1 MNMPFCAKAFFTGF
15 ITLSF
20 NYNDTYELNFTAFCH
35 LYVYT
40 YI

>member
-1 MNMPFCAKAFFTGF
+1 MPFCAKAFFADF
-15 ITLSF
+15 ITLFF
-20 NYNDTYELNFTAFCH
+20 NYNGAYELNFIAFCH